1 MTNTAV
7 MALEAG
13 NRVAEEL
20 RGRLKMKGVLVEMA
34 KLGQIIELRCEMP
47 QCYCPKGR
55 THFDP
60 RSKTPTDWAPNPDHH
75 PIPRRAK
82 GTLQRDNVRL
92 AHVFCNRN
100 RDGWHTRIAAMLGQD
115 MSLDQIAKSLNRR
128 KVPRPDGQ
136 AAWTARFVRKVFVS

>member
-13 NRVAEEL
+13 DRVAEEL

-34 KLGQIIELRCEMP
+34 KLGQILELRCEMP

-60 RSKTPTDWAPNPDHH
+60 RSKTLTDWAPNPDHH
-75 PIPRRAK
+75 PIPGGRRGPSN
-82 GTLQRDNVRL
+82 GTTSV
-92 AHVFCNRN
+92 
-100 RDGWHTRIAAMLGQD
+100 
-115 MSLDQIAKSLNRR
+115 SLMCSATGTGRAGIQESRR
-128 KVPRPDGQ
+128 CLSRTCRWIRSPSP
-136 AAWTARFVRKVFVS
+136 